1 MLLCGLYRDNA
12 NLINLINLPNFLKF
26 TKFPILPLFSL
37 ISPCPLSVLSPRLAR
52 EDFREVSE
60 RCQGDSKAGT
70 IVALSLNSLISL
82 TPISYLLSP
91 ISYLLTLPLG
101 PIVPAVPVILNGV
114 KNLKG
119 NTTVHCWFRPRDS

>member
-12 NLINLINLPNFLKF
+12 NLINLPNFLKF

-52 EDFREVSE
+52 EDFREVSG
-60 RCQGDSKAGT
+60 RQQGQYDSSV
-70 IVALSLNSLISL
+70 VAKLFDFSH
-82 TPISYLLSP
+82 SYLLS
-91 ISYLLTLPLG
+91 TLPLC
-101 PIVPAVPVILNGV
+101 PIVPAVSVILNEV

>member
-12 NLINLINLPNFLKF
+12 NLISLINLPNFLKF

-52 EDFREVSE
+52 EDFREVSG
-60 RCQGDSKAGT
+60 RCQGGVREVSGRKQGRYDSSD
-70 IVALSLNSLISL
+70 VAKLFDFSH
-82 TPISYLLSP
+82 SYLLS
-91 ISYLLTLPLG
+91 TL
-101 PIVPAVPVILNGV
+101 PIVPAVPVILNEV